1 MQSILVLFKLACLPQ
16 LCLPGVFYLHSLSNS
31 FATTFKPQTL
41 YVEYFS
47 HGKTV
52 YNDFKDLLTLPTL
65 SASTSGDS
73 SCLFTGISN
82 GDASDRWSYP
92 GRDGEES
99 PLLESS
105 LFDKNNF
112 LTGTDFE
119 RNSEMHL
126 IPGNSFNSADNKMFL
141 GHISEQKEMVA
152 SETLTAAGDG
162 LKDPSSQDLM
172 PVSVIVT
179 KFGTT
184 RPFTMFRI
192 VNNTSEGQCLTEIS
206 SSDHSDYTIRLPE
219 TKPWGAGTMHRM
231 TIPAVGLGQL
241 SSSGFSSSRLSMSI
255 QTKSKPL
262 KEKSFVKLEPSDSCS
277 RLNLDQI
284 QMDLHEFASDSSG
297 NELHR
302 CRACSKVFT
311 VLAAFSGHVL
321 TTHFRNKNQ
330 CTICHK
336 QFSRSWLLKGH
347 MRTHTGERP
356 YHCQHPGCDKA
367 FADKSNLRSHML
379 IHTVD
384 GKNYIC
390 AKCKRAFAQKR
401 YLHKHQLEVCKM

>member
-1 MQSILVLFKLACLPQ
+1 MIFMLLPLDLTQ
-16 LCLPGVFYLHSLSNS
+16 IIGHV
-31 FATTFKPQTL
+31 
-41 YVEYFS
+41 VYFS

-52 YNDFKDLLTLPTL
+52 YDDFKDFLALPTI
-65 SASTSGDS
+65 SASNSGDS
-73 SCLFTGISN
+73 SSLFTGISN
-82 GDASDRWSYP
+82 GSASDRWSYT
-92 GRDGEES
+92 GGGDGEES

-112 LTGTDFE
+112 LTGGDFD

-126 IPGNSFNSADNKMFL
+126 VPGNCFGSPGNKTFL
-141 GHISEQKEMVA
+141 GLVSEQKEMVA
-152 SETLTAAGDG
+152 SETLAAAGDG
-162 LKDPSSQDLM
+162 SSKDPASHDLM

-206 SSDHSDYTIRLPE
+206 SPDHNDYTIKLPE
-219 TKPWGAGTMHRM
+219 TKTWLASTMHRM

-241 SSSGFSSSRLSMSI
+241 SSGGFSQSRLSMSV
-255 QTKSKPL
+255 QAKSKPV
-262 KEKSFVKLEPSDSCS
+262 KEKSFVKLEASDSSS
-277 RLNLDQI
+277 RLNLDQV

-356 YHCQHPGCDKA
+356 YHCQQPGCDKA

-384 GKNYIC
+384 GKNYVC
-390 AKCKRAFAQKR
+390 VKCKRAFAQKR